1 MTTDVLHE
9 QMKAFLLEFLKS
21 KREGQY
27 HDVVAGVIG
36 IAIRVGALV
45 PTKPDVGRGNLERVG
60 HEDREAVGE
69 HVRELM
75 WELLVQGIIV
85 FGISDGAPGWPWYR
99 VTRYGAAVVDGQ
111 GPQPYDPNGFMREF
125 RRVNPTADPVIID
138 YLEEALR
145 AFHHGCQKST
155 SVMIGAASEQ
165 AILLLHEAFGNAIV
179 DPVKKAAYEKKSG
192 DKMIHGKYKVLKAN
206 LDLLVASKT
215 LRGELADIVSGHLTG
230 AFDLIR
236 RWRNA
241 SGHPELVQK
250 IDPDTNFL
258 TLRVFTEYV
267 RSVYLL
273 IDYCKTS
280 AIHL

>member
-1 MTTDVLHE
+1 MADVLHE
-9 QMKAFLLEFLKS
+9 QMRAFLLEYLKN

-27 HDVVAGVIG
+27 QDVVAGVIG
-36 IAIRVGALV
+36 IAFRVGALT
-45 PTKPDVGRGNLERVG
+45 PTKPDVGQGNLQRVG
-60 HEDREAVGE
+60 HEDKEAVGE

-99 VTRYGAAVVDGQ
+99 VTRYGVEVVAGH

-125 RRVNPTADPVIID
+125 RRVNASMDSVIVD

-145 AFHHGCQKST
+145 AFHHGCQKSA

-165 AILLLHEAFGNAIV
+165 AILLLHEAFRDAIV
-179 DPVKKAAYEKKSG
+179 DPAKKAAFEKKS
-192 DKMIHGKYKVLKAN
+192 DRMIHGKYKVLKAS
-206 LDLLVASKT
+206 LDALVTSKT

-241 SGHPELVQK
+241 SGHPELVQRV
-250 IDPDTNFL
+250 DADTNFL
-258 TLRVFTEYV
+258 TLRTFTEYV

-273 IDYCKTS
+273 IDYCKNS
-280 AIHL
+280 PIHL